1 MEEDNLD
8 IRGMV
13 CPQTVIK
20 VLQKVRAME
29 ENQKLVIL
37 TDAETATNS
46 IPKEMKKKGLD
57 CKVEHMGPGE
67 WKLIITKEVK
77 A

>member
-1 MEEDNLD
+1 MKEENLD

-20 VLQKVRAME
+20 VLQKVRIME
-29 ENQKLVIL
+29 EDQRLIIL

-46 IPKEMKKKGLD
+46 IPKEMMKKGLD
-57 CKVEHMGPGE
+57 CKVEHVGTGE
-67 WKLIITKEVK
+67 WKIIITKEVK
-77 A
+77 V